1 MSVKPRCYISLMDV
15 AQNLIWIS
23 SYYIYLK
30 LLMIILFSFQWCLLK
45 AAFFWKTMFVVIY
58 TKIFVVRKGVSAPL
72 FFFHAP
78 FSISRSRFF
87 RNMQPPSPSWHPS
100 LENTRF
106 YDDTLESG
114 RLKTI
119 WSYGNL
125 MSIETVCLNYWMCS
139 NRYHSDN

>member
-58 TKIFVVRKGVSAPL
+58 TKIFIVRKGVSAPL

-78 FSISRSRFF
+78 FSISCSRFF
-87 RNMQPPSPSWHPS
+87 RNMQPPLS
-100 LENTRF
+100 LLTPITGKYQILWWYTGIGKTENNMKLWKHNVYR
-106 YDDTLESG
+106 
-114 RLKTI
+114 
-119 WSYGNL
+119 NC
-125 MSIETVCLNYWMCS
+125 MS
-139 NRYHSDN
+139 